1 MSMSA
6 PEGMAPI
13 PDPEPPLAGGKVR
26 LRWLRGDDARAV
38 AAACRDPEIPR
49 WTYMQEGLTPKGAAA
64 WIERSRRLRAEGAAA
79 RFAIVGA
86 DDDRFLG
93 QVGLSIDWLRLSGE
107 TFYWV
112 AATARRRGVAATALG
127 LVSRWALGAVG
138 LQRLE
143 LLTDPRNRASQRVA
157 ERAGYV
163 REGTLRSYQPFKG
176 RRMDAVMFSLLP
188 TDLTGA
194 PGSLGP

>member
-1 MSMSA
+1 MT
-6 PEGMAPI
+6 PI
-13 PDPEPPLAGGKVR
+13 PDPDPPLGDGTVR
-26 LRWLRGDDARAV
+26 LRWLRDDDARAV
-38 AAACRDPEIPR
+38 VAACRDPEIPR
-49 WTYMQEGLTPKGAAA
+49 WTFMQERLTPKGAAA
-64 WIERSRRLRAEGAAA
+64 WIERANRLRASGAAA

-93 QVGLSIDWLRLSGE
+93 QVGVRIDWLRVSGE

-112 AATARRRGVAATALG
+112 AAAARRRGVAVTALG
-127 LVSRWALGAVG
+127 LVSRWALGSLG

-143 LLTDPRNRASQRVA
+143 LFTDPRNRASQRVA

-176 RRMDAVMFSLLP
+176 RRMDAVVFSLLP
-188 TDLTGA
+188 TDL
-194 PGSLGP
+194 PGPPGP